1 MSQLSQT
8 ISFPEVSF
16 PVTVWLK
23 KFNKK
28 CNNAKYTGQMKVV
41 LEKIAEVS
49 RDITDKR
56 AGVPFTPK
64 DLEKV
69 TEWEEELPESALTK
83 YFNNWLRIHRTV
95 QASKQAESNVE
106 GGEDENGIENGIENA
121 DENGIEDSDE
131 DREKEIIE
139 PKKKKKKLKTN
150 KPEASDKLSTSAD
163 KEPKKKKKKKKKEL
177 EESNT
182 ETKDFT
188 DTGDIVEDIV
198 LSD

>member
-1 MSQLSQT
+1 M
-8 ISFPEVSF
+8 
-16 PVTVWLK
+16 WLK

-95 QASKQAESNVE
+95 QASKQAESNVQ
-106 GGEDENGIENGIENA
+106 GDEDENGIENA